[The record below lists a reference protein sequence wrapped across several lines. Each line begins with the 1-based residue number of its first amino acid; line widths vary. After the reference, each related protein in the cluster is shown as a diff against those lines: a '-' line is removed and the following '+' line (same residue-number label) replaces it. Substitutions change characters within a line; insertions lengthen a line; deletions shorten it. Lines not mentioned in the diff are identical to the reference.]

1 MAAANALLRG
11 RLRQFSAQYG
21 GWLSIQVALFGRA
34 LVMDPDADAPSAV
47 VTPRR
52 RRNSTATK
60 AQWMELLAVESILDV
75 RKEDK
80 PWSLEDD
87 AANAALSPPAA
98 ARRSR
103 RSSAAEFVSMGFGFT
118 VITTTQ
124 TFQFEA
130 ATEAE
135 REDWVRSLLLAK
147 KLLGAESAAHDGAS
161 TMGGDAGGGV

>member
-1 MAAANALLRG
+1 MAIANALVRG

-21 GWLSIQVALFGRA
+21 GWLSIQVALFSRA
-34 LVMDPDADAPSAV
+34 LVMDPDADAPSAM

-52 RRNSTATK
+52 RRNSSAAK
-60 AQWMELLAVESILDV
+60 AQWMELLAVESICDV

-80 PWSLEDD
+80 PWSVEDD
-87 AANAALSPPAA
+87 VGSAALSPPAA

-118 VITTTQ
+118 VVTTTQ

-130 ATEAE
+130 ATEVE

-147 KLLGAESAAHDGAS
+147 KLLNAENAAPDGAKPCPWQ
-161 TMGGDAGGGV
+161 TLA